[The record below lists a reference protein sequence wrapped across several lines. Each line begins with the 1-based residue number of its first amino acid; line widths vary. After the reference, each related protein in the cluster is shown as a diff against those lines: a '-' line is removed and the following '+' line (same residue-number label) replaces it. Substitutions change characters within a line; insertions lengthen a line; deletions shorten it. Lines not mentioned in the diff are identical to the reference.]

1 MNFTGNANGNSDGS
15 IPVDLEIAE
24 LQSPPFWPQE
34 INMPQL
40 VTASSKVYHSADYT
54 QQD

>member
-15 IPVDLEIAE
+15 IPVDLEIVE

-34 INMPQL
+34 INKPRPI
-40 VTASSKVYHSADYT
+40 TASSKRYPSADHI
-54 QQD
+54 QQE